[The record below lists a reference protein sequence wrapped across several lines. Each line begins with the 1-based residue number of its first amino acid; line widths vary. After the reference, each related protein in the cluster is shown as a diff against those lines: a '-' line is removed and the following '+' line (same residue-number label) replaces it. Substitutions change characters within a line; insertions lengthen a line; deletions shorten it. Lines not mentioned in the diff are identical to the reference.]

1 MALCPYSAVMCLCVV
16 SYGCLFGMA
25 VTFLFWPGFDP
36 AREEA
41 AAYGRICKIIGD
53 SGHREQSASAF
64 RLIFTDDSPAGSPG
78 VESGAGGKISGYLSD
93 YLLGAVERNET
104 DDSAYDIPGGGGE
117 FAAAKALECSVMN
130 SASDLE
136 FLASGWTK
144 AVYRAKL
151 WGRDVAIKTVN
162 LNGLDFR
169 ECQSAGGSLSG
180 CYRRVSVKILREMI
194 LLRQLRHEN
203 IVQVLGSCIPDAVS
217 PVALIT
223 ELGDPLDTIT
233 LLQLSWKDRLKLSLG
248 MARIL
253 HRLAHSPMGSLAL
266 NEIRRQQFVLVGKT
280 TLKLTD
286 VDDVRVTEPSCITAD
301 DCLQRLPS
309 EMLNESTAVDY
320 LQNPCVEGRCV
331 GHNEKLNVWN
341 AGRHFIRL
349 FLPLNAPSTLE
360 PNIQELLE
368 AYKTAKW
375 NSEQILAATERLV
388 TSFTSF
394 DHKGHTKVN
403 HWIKKP
409 SPEVVSSAYSTPEG

>member
-1 MALCPYSAVMCLCVV
+1 MIVCPYSAVMCICVV

-25 VTFLFWPGFDP
+25 ITFLFWPGFDP
-36 AREEA
+36 VREEA
-41 AAYGRICKIIGD
+41 AYDRACKDGEGRGNGRSAITLRHAVLADESSDSSSGVGSGAAGNLSDLLSHKVGFGD
-53 SGHREQSASAF
+53 DTRNDTGENE
-64 RLIFTDDSPAGSPG
+64 DDRPAGVG
-78 VESGAGGKISGYLSD
+78 FGG
-93 YLLGAVERNET
+93 T
-104 DDSAYDIPGGGGE
+104 
-117 FAAAKALECSVMN
+117 KALECSAVQ

-169 ECQSAGGSLSG
+169 ECQSAGGSPSG
-180 CYRRVSVKILREMI
+180 CYKKVSVKILREMV

-203 IVQVLGSCIPDAVS
+203 IVQVLGSCISDAVS
-217 PVALIT
+217 PMALVT
-223 ELGDPLDTIT
+223 ELGDPLDTIK

-248 MARIL
+248 VARIL
-253 HRLAHSPMGSLAL
+253 HRLAHSPIGSLAM
-266 NEIRRQQFVLVGKT
+266 NDIRRQQFVLVGKT

-286 VDDVRVTEPSCITAD
+286 VDDVRLTEPSCITAD

-309 EMLNESTAVDY
+309 EMLNESSGVDGFHS
-320 LQNPCVEGRCV
+320 PCIRGRCV

-360 PNIQELLE
+360 PSIQELLE

-375 NSEQILAATERLV
+375 NSEEILAATEKLV
-388 TSFTSF
+388 TSFTTYGIREAGTIK
-394 DHKGHTKVN
+394 HRITK
-403 HWIKKP
+403 P
-409 SPEVVSSAYSTPEG
+409 TTPEMVTGAYSIPVG

>member
-1 MALCPYSAVMCLCVV
+1 MAVCPHSAVMCLCVV

-36 AREEA
+36 TREEV
-41 AAYGRICKIIGD
+41 AYGRVCKTSSD
-53 SGHREQSASAF
+53 HLVSAF
-64 RLIFTDDSPAGSPG
+64 SGIFTDVSPAASPG
-78 VESGAGGKISGYLSD
+78 VGSDAAGNVSAYLSD
-93 YLLGAVERNET
+93 YIGAGVSN
-104 DDSAYDIPGGGGE
+104 DSGGSMHKRPRGGGRFVG
-117 FAAAKALECSVMN
+117 AKALECSAVH

-144 AVYRAKL
+144 AVYRAKM

-180 CYRRVSVKILREMI
+180 CYRRISVKILREMV

-203 IVQVLGSCIPDAVS
+203 IVQVLGFCIPDAAS
-217 PVALIT
+217 PVALVT
-223 ELGDPLDTIT
+223 ELGDPLDTIK

-266 NEIRRQQFVLVGKT
+266 NDIRRQQFVLVGKT

-301 DCLQRLPS
+301 DCIQRLPS
-309 EMLNESTAVDY
+309 EMLNESSRMHTSPS
-320 LQNPCVEGRCV
+320 PCIEGRCV

-360 PNIQELLE
+360 PKIQELLE

-375 NSEQILAATERLV
+375 NSEQILIATERLL
-388 TSFTSF
+388 TSFISYDYREALT
-394 DHKGHTKVN
+394 VN
-403 HWIKKP
+403 HGMKEPI
-409 SPEVVSSAYSTPEG
+409 SPKTFSATYDIPEG